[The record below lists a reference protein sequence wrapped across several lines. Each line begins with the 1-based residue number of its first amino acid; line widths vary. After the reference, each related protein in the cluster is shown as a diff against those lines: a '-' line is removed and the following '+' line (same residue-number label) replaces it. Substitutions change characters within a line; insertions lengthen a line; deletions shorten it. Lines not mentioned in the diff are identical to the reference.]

1 MKLDQTSKAMLIVL
15 GVLVAY
21 MLALGMINTLFAGEK
36 YGDTLMDFSTGGNRV
51 KNLLSLAI
59 GLASG
64 LAISL
69 GLQEKT
75 QERRKRPDGELG
87 ATKKVL
93 SKDERKIVEEI
104 EKSEEITQ
112 DSLRFRLGWSKAKV
126 SAVASALDRLDV
138 VQRQRE
144 GKTYL
149 LKLSKRF
156 RTVKQTEKI

>member
-1 MKLDQTSKAMLIVL
+1 MKPDQTSRAMLIIL

-21 MLALGMINTLFAGEK
+21 MIALGAINALSAGGK
-36 YGDTLMDFSTGGNRV
+36 YGDTLMDFSTGTNRV

-69 GLQEKT
+69 GMQEKAA
-75 QERRKRPDGELG
+75 EKKKRPEGELG

-93 SKDERKIVEEI
+93 SKDERKIVEEL
-104 EKSEEITQ
+104 ERSEEITQ

-156 RTVKQTEKI
+156 RTVKETEKI